1 MAARCLSRPEAAALY
16 LQRAQESELL
26 GQYKDA
32 ENLYLEA
39 EEHDLA
45 IKMYRK
51 ARLFDNVI
59 QLVTKYQ
66 KVDYISLSIFIN
78 FQNNV
83 NYFPSTTF
91 SIPSRFLLKP
101 GFHSPPSH
109 PSVTHYGPP
118 NHCGGHQVNQS
129 S

>member
-1 MAARCLSRPEAAALY
+1 MCFSFPGSYVHFSVWQVAARCLSRPEAAALY

-51 ARLFDNVI
+51 AHLFDNVI

-66 KVDYISLSIFIN
+66 KVDYISLYIHQFPKKCQLFSFRN
-78 FQNNV
+78 F
-83 NYFPSTTF
+83 
-91 SIPSRFLLKP
+91 
-101 GFHSPPSH
+101 
-109 PSVTHYGPP
+109 
-118 NHCGGHQVNQS
+118 
-129 S
+129 